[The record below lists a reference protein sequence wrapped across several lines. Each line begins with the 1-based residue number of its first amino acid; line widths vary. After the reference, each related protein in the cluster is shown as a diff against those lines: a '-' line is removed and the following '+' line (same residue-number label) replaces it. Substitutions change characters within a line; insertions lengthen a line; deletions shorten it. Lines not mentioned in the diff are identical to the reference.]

1 MLFTVYAIKSISHKF
16 IYVGMATNLD
26 ERLYQHNSGFNKSTK
41 PYKPFRLIYTEEYES
56 SIKARIREKQLKTGK
71 GKKFLYS
78 LIEQE

>member
-1 MLFTVYAIKSISHKF
+1 MFTVYALKSISHKF
-16 IYVGMATNLD
+16 IYVGMTTNLD
-26 ERLYQHNSGFNKSTK
+26 ERLHKHNSGFNKSTK
-41 PYKPFRLIYTEEYES
+41 PYKPFRLIYTEEFES